1 MTNLPS
7 AHADAFS
14 LRRPDDFGLVQVGP
28 IADEG
33 GAEAILR
40 RYWRVFY
47 KRRWMILAAVGCC
60 LSLALIAT
68 LLVQPKYT
76 SVVTLQVSR
85 DTPNIVDMQQ
95 VDETPANTPDPE
107 FYQTQYGLLK
117 SRSLSE
123 AVVRDLDLANNYL
136 YLADYKESGVD
147 NIRSKPLQERL
158 DLATQMVNHSTSVAP
173 VRGSSIIDV
182 VFTSPDADLS
192 AKIANSIAQN
202 FIQLNL
208 SRRFQAAAYARD
220 FLAKRLEQ
228 VRGRLE
234 ESERKAVEYAQQ
246 QGLIKLR
253 SGDGSNGAEQS
264 LIANQLADLSTQLM
278 AAQAQRAQAEAQFRE
293 GAAGAAASQSLSNMT
308 VGPLRQERA
317 ELVSQLTKLQSDFGP
332 KYPPII
338 ALKSQIGELDQQIK
352 REESRVNTSV
362 TQDLGGKYEQALA
375 TERTIQQKVNSL
387 KEQLIGEEGRSIQ
400 YNILQRDAD
409 TNRQLYDALLQRF
422 KEVGVAGGVGINN
435 IAIVDPAIAPDRA
448 SSPNLP
454 LNLALGLLLGLITGA
469 AIAFVL
475 EQLAESVILPSEFQ
489 GKLHVP
495 LLGST
500 PAVGKQSLAE
510 RLLPKPPETLSE
522 VPESSDAGTYKSTIH
537 GSEVSE
543 AYLSIVTSIR
553 FSTSH
558 GAPKSMSITSTQ
570 EKEGKTT
577 SAIAIAR
584 TFASTGAK
592 VLLIDGDMRSPAL
605 HRTFDLR
612 DRRGL
617 SEVLTGHVQWVD
629 VVQETSEQRLSIMAS
644 GKIPPS
650 PAELLSGTTLAQVV
664 SAATEQFDH
673 VVIDC
678 PPLLGLADAPLIC
691 QAVEGT
697 IFVMEAGRTRSSEAR
712 QALYRLTAVHA
723 RIIGA
728 VLTKLDRRTAG
739 YGYGYSYTYKYSNA

>member
-1 MTNLPS
+1 MTNVPA
-7 AHADAFS
+7 AHSDAFS
-14 LRRPDDFGLVQVGP
+14 LRRPDEFDFVQVGQ
-28 IADEG
+28 IADEF

-40 RYWRVFY
+40 RYWRIFY
-47 KRRWMILAAVGCC
+47 RRRWIILAAVGCC

-68 LLVQPKYT
+68 LLIQPKYT
-76 SVVTLQVSR
+76 SAVTLQVSR

-95 VDETPANTPDPE
+95 VDQSESNTPDLE
-107 FYQTQYGLLK
+107 FYQTQYALLK
-117 SRSLSE
+117 SRSLSQ

-136 YLADYKESGVD
+136 YLADYKQSGIDDV
-147 NIRSKPLQERL
+147 RSKSLQERL
-158 DLATQMVNHSTSVAP
+158 DLATQMVNDNTSVSP

-182 VFTSPDADLS
+182 AFTSPDAALS
-192 AKIANSIAQN
+192 ARVANSMAQN

-220 FLAKRLEQ
+220 FLEKRLEQ

-253 SGDGSNGAEQS
+253 SGDGSNGGEQS
-264 LIANQLADLSTQLM
+264 IIANQLADLSTQLT
-278 AAQAQRAQAEAQFRE
+278 AVQAQRAQAEAEFRK
-293 GAAGAAASQSLSNMT
+293 GVGGAAASQSLSNMT
-308 VGPLRQERA
+308 VGPLRQEKA
-317 ELVSQLTKLQSDFGP
+317 ELLAQLVKLQSDFGP

-338 ALKSQIGELDQQIK
+338 ALQSQINELDQQIK
-352 REESRVNTSV
+352 REESRVSTSV
-362 TQDLGGKYEQALA
+362 AQDLGGKYEQALA
-375 TERTIQQKVNSL
+375 AEQAIQQKVDSL
-387 KEQLIGEEGRSIQ
+387 KGQLIGEEGRSIQ

-435 IAIVDPAIAPDRA
+435 IAVVDQAIAPDRA

-454 LNLALGLLLGLITGA
+454 LNLTLGLLFGLVVGA

-489 GKLHVP
+489 GKLNVP

-500 PAVGKQSLAE
+500 PAIGKQSLAT
-510 RLLPKPPETLSE
+510 RLLPKPAGSASE
-522 VPESSDAGTYKSTIH
+522 VPAKNKEETYNSAVH

-558 GAPKSMSITSTQ
+558 GAPKSMCITSTQ

-584 TFASTGAK
+584 TFASTGSK
-592 VLLIDGDMRSPAL
+592 VLLIDGDMRRPAL
-605 HRTFDLR
+605 HRIFDLA

-617 SEVLTGHVQWVD
+617 SDVLTGHVTWNE
-629 VVQETSEQRLSIMAS
+629 VVQETGEHGLSIMSA
-644 GKIPPS
+644 GKIPPG
-650 PAELLSGTTLAQVV
+650 PAELLSGRVLAQVV
-664 SAATEQFDH
+664 NAATDEFDH

-678 PPLLGLADAPLIC
+678 PPLLGLADAPLIS

-697 IFVMEAGRTRSSEAR
+697 VFVMEAGRTRSSEAR
-712 QALYRLTAVHA
+712 HALYRLAAVHA
-723 RIIGA
+723 RVIGA
-728 VLTKLDRRTAG
+728 VLTKLDHRSAG
-739 YGYGYSYTYKYSNA
+739 YGYGRSYTYKYSNA